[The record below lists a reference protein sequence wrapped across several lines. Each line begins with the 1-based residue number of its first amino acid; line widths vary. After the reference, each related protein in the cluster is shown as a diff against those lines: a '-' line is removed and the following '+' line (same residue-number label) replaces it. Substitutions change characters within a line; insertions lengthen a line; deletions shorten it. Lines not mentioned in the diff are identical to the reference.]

1 MEKKFICI
9 RCHQGCEITTTLY
22 GLGAITDI
30 TGNSCKL
37 GIDYVKSELSDPR
50 RTITTTVAVTGGELP
65 LCPVWSEKPIPKD
78 RVMEAAA
85 VIRPITVAA
94 PVDIN
99 QVICENILGT
109 GINIISSRAIT
120 KGGQ

>member
-9 RCHQGCEITTTLY
+9 RCPQGCEITTTLD
-22 GLGAITDI
+22 GLGAVTDI

-37 GIDYVKSELSDPR
+37 GVDYVRSELSDPR

-78 RVMEAAA
+78 LVLRAADA
-85 VIRPITVAA
+85 IRPVKVG
-94 PVDIN
+94 PRL
-99 QVICENILGT
+99 ILIRLYAKIYSARG
-109 GINIISSRAIT
+109 
-120 KGGQ
+120 